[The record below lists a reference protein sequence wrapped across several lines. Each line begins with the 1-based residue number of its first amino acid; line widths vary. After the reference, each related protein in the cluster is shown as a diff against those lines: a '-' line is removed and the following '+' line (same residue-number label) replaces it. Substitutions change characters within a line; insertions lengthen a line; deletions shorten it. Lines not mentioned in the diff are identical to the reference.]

1 MAYEHTV
8 LNRAKLERYA
18 KRVARELGGAG
29 PTTRVVERVVEVP
42 VTTTR
47 WFGLR
52 TDTTH
57 ESRMVR
63 RDEAV
68 PSSRWFLDRRVMGN
82 RTQHGRADYTDQHDV
97 ESFYLEWDGELTC
110 DWESWEDGISGGR
123 YWKGGKEGGERQP
136 MSDFS
141 ILLFDHDFLDPTR
154 RVRVHAK
161 GVGLS
166 LRLKKLLEERPPSH

>member
-1 MAYEHTV
+1 MAYSDSV
-8 LNRAKLERYA
+8 LDRVRLERYA
-18 KRVARELGGAG
+18 ERVARELGGAG
-29 PTTRVVERVVEVP
+29 PSTRVVESIVQVP

-52 TDTTH
+52 VDTID
-57 ESRMVR
+57 ESRTVR
-63 RDEAV
+63 REELV
-68 PSSRWFLDRRVMGN
+68 PGSRWYLDRRSTSSK
-82 RTQHGRADYTDQHDV
+82 TQHGRGDYNEQHDV

-110 DWESWEDGISGGR
+110 DWESWEDGISRGR
-123 YWKGGKEGGERQP
+123 YWMGGKETGAKRP

-154 RVRVHAK
+154 RVRTHAK

-166 LRLKKLLEERPPSH
+166 LRLKKLLEVRPPGR